1 MKGEILRLY
10 KIAVALSVILIAML
24 LGIIIAMSSA
34 LVSATPKEHHSNCD
48 TGYST
53 QIEDGVEKIT
63 YIPANDTCKNK

>member
-1 MKGEILRLY
+1 VKGETLGLAT
-10 KIAVALSVILIAML
+10 IAVALLGILIAML
-24 LGIIIAMSSA
+24 LAPT
-34 LVSATPKEHHSNCD
+34 TPKEHRSNCD